1 MTQQDLSAKDDT
13 SALSKHEL
21 RTAAMRDRICRAA
34 MICLDRYGYAE
45 TTLARIQ
52 SEADVSRG
60 ALMHHFH
67 GRHEIIAA
75 TALMLL
81 QQSMKP
87 LEDRLEDTTQ
97 DPLRKIMEEAWAR
110 VVDTPGGR
118 AMLEILVACRTDIPL
133 KEALKEPLRIWD
145 RASLA
150 SISRIYTSSGRTD
163 DDVEMLWSI
172 WRTFM
177 RGLLVHEHF
186 VASPDY
192 LKRMVMRMVDLIE
205 PHMKLKNPEG

>member
-1 MTQQDLSAKDDT
+1 MTLQNRPAEEDT
-13 SALSKHEL
+13 AAPSKHEL
-21 RTAAMRDRICRAA
+21 RTAAMRERICRAA

-52 SEADVSRG
+52 TEADVSRG
-60 ALMHHFH
+60 ALMHHFQ

-81 QQSMKP
+81 HQSMKP
-87 LEDRLEDTTQ
+87 LEDRLAETTQ
-97 DPLRKIMEEAWAR
+97 DPLRKIMEEAWTR

-118 AMLEILVACRTDIPL
+118 AMLEILVACRTDTQL
-133 KEALKEPLRIWD
+133 KEALREPLRDWD

-150 SISRIYTSSGRTD
+150 SISGVFSSSGREG
-163 DDVEMLWSI
+163 DDVELLWSI
-172 WRTFM
+172 WRTFL

-186 VASPDY
+186 VVSPDY
-192 LKRMVMRMVDLIE
+192 LKRMVLRVIDLIE
-205 PHMKLKNPEG
+205 PHMAPKGPDQ